1 MTIHSMKTNILRTV
15 VACLLSLTLG
25 ACAMQT
31 AELRQP
37 SGPSASLF
45 DLPAESFFAR
55 EGVDF
60 PIEAQKVD
68 HELLCAALFH
78 ETNLRRRQTGRP
90 PLGHSPRL
98 DAAARMQAA
107 DMAQYGFL
115 SHTNPHRPG
124 GRTPGDRAQLA
135 GFHFRFLAENVATHF
150 AIQYQSGKTVYRVQ
164 SGTGYS
170 YRPNGPPIPGHTYRS
185 FASTLLDQWMNS
197 PGHRRNILSD
207 QPRQFGSDCRLGRE
221 KNSLDEFYCV
231 QLFGSAVEKD

>member
-1 MTIHSMKTNILRTV
+1 MTIHSMKANILRTV
-15 VACLLSLTLG
+15 VAGLLSLTLA

-31 AELRQP
+31 GGPGKP
-37 SGPSASLF
+37 SGPSAALV
-45 DLPAESFFAR
+45 DLPAESFWAPQR
-55 EGVDF
+55 VDL

-90 PLGHSPRL
+90 PLARAPRL

-124 GRTPGDRAQLA
+124 GRTPGERAQLA
-135 GFHFRFLAENVATHF
+135 GFQFRFLAENVATHF

-164 SGTGYS
+164 TGTGYS
-170 YRPNGPPIPGHTYRS
+170 YRPNGPPISRHTYRS

-207 QPRQFGSDCRLGRE
+207 QPRQFGSDCRLERE
-221 KNSLDEFYCV
+221 KNGLDQFYCV
-231 QLFGSAVEKD
+231 QVFGSAEEKN